1 MLEPTTP
8 PIEVNRNAED
18 IHYILLPQDIIHV
31 TLCNSSKKN
40 IETFIN
46 VNYSRATKVI
56 TPGRTTVNID
66 KIKQLHK
73 HPVISIELVPN
84 LLSNRVVVFH
94 LCKKKEIVVSIVNT
108 EQEIPLLYKSVN
120 NCAVMIPI
128 FMKEM
133 VRPEHGIILNS
144 DMFCKSPNTKMD
156 IS

>member
-84 LLSNRVVVFH
+84 VLSNRVVVFQ
-94 LCKKKEIVVSIVNT
+94 LCKKKRNCCIYCQYRARNT
-108 EQEIPLLYKSVN
+108 STV
-120 NCAVMIPI
+120 
-128 FMKEM
+128 
-133 VRPEHGIILNS
+133 
-144 DMFCKSPNTKMD
+144 
-156 IS
+156 